1 MTALVATEFAQ
12 MFVDRVPQLRALAIA
27 FVGVDAEGKATIKLP
42 YDEKLVGFPDTGVL
56 AGGAIYTLMDSVAGI
71 AVFAA
76 LGAYMPAATLD
87 LRIDYLKPAMPG
99 EDVFGE
105 ARCYK
110 LTRNVAFVRGR
121 AHHGDAERPIAHI
134 TGTFFLDRPAEPA
147 EAMPP
152 AKGQS

>member
-1 MTALVATEFAQ
+1 MDLVPTEFAQ
-12 MFVDRVPQLRALAIA
+12 MFVDRVPQLKALNIS
-27 FVGVDAEGKATIKLP
+27 FERLEEDGKATIKLP
-42 YDEKLVGFPDTGVL
+42 YDEKLVGFPETGVL

-76 LGAYMPAATLD
+76 LGTYMPAATLD
-87 LRIDYLKPAMPG
+87 LRIDYLKPAKPG

-121 AHHGDAERPIAHI
+121 AHHGNPQRPIAHI
-134 TGTFFLDRPAEPA
+134 TGTFFLDRPAEDGG
-147 EAMPP
+147 
-152 AKGQS
+152 KG